1 MNALP
6 KYFEVLRVVAEDI
19 EPVRN
24 AQLAAMIVYKGRII
38 SIGYNQKKTHPM
50 AAKFGKNPDAIFLH
64 AEVDAIVKAKKK
76 LSDAELKK
84 STLIVLRVKEDNEG
98 NKMFGIAKPCPGCS
112 KCIEAHEIKKV
123 IYTENSMQNEL
134 VYVTKERLK

>member
-38 SIGYNQKKTHPM
+38 SVGYNQKKSHPM
-50 AAKFGKNPDAIFLH
+50 AAKFSKNPDAIFLH
-64 AEVDAIVKAKKK
+64 AEVDAVIKALKKI
-76 LSDAELKK
+76 SEAELKRA
-84 STLIVLRVKEDNEG
+84 TLIVARVKTDEKG
-98 NKMFGIAKPCPGCS
+98 KVVFGIAKPCPGCT
-112 KCIEAHEIKKV
+112 KCIENYGIKTV
-123 IYTENSMQNEL
+123 IYTENSTPNEII
-134 VYVTKERLK
+134 YTTKERF